1 MPRDPNAPALPAGCT
16 AMLVLIFLVAGYFAW
31 HTWDLNR
38 ERPNVFKV
46 EPVVKEEAVKQEQG
60 K

>member
-16 AMLVLIFLVAGYFAW
+16 ALLVLVLLVLAYVGLS
-31 HTWDLNR
+31 TWDLRR

-46 EPVVKEEAVKQEQG
+46 APGVKQEAE